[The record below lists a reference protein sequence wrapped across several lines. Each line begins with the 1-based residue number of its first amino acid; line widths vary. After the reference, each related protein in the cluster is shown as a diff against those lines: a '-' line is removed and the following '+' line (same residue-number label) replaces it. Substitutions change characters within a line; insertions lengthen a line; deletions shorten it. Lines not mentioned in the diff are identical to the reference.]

1 MKKLTKLITERLLK
15 EVGGQDILKDFG
27 EELLKMYLKIEN
39 HYGKDNTSR
48 TMLPSM
54 VANTIMSV
62 TGKLRKRNIKE
73 EEDMDW
79 IRDVDAF
86 RSRDDLPPIGSR
98 KQYPSNKF
106 LSELSGM
113 GENNFREWLNDPWDY
128 EPNEHEEGLNMDWGE
143 SDDWV
148 IKNQLLGS
156 SNGKWEFISD
166 ETGTVD
172 IWDGAHIEQLYV
184 YNNKEDGSYWEFA
197 YVHHYDEEEWYPNLR
212 EVFPI
217 AEKIVFG

>member
-48 TMLPSM
+48 TLLPSM
-54 VANTIMSV
+54 VANTLMSV
-62 TGKLRKRNIKE
+62 TNRLRKRNIKE

-79 IRDVDAF
+79 IRDVEAF
-86 RSRDDLPPIGSR
+86 RSRDDLPPVSGR
-98 KQYPSNKF
+98 KQYPSDKF
-106 LSELSGM
+106 LSEIIGM
-113 GENNFREWLNDPWDY
+113 PLDNFNEWREDPWEY
-128 EPNEHEEGLNMDWGE
+128 EPRPGDPTDISWGE
-143 SDDWV
+143 GDDYI
-148 IKNQLLGS
+148 IKNEILGHS
-156 SNGKWEFISD
+156 GGKWEFIND
-166 ETGTVD
+166 ETGDVD
-172 IWDGAHIEQLYV
+172 IWDGGHIEQLYV
-184 YNNKEDGSYWEFA
+184 YNNKEDGSYWEFG
-197 YVHHYDEEEWYPNLR
+197 YVHRYDDEEWYPNLR